1 MGIGRR
7 SVAWGG
13 VGVKRWGEELVDE
26 VWAAMRS
33 PVVDPD
39 LYRRALSAL
48 LQDDRFGSVIFGI
61 IQTDPKTC
69 QLKFPAIIAAVTQL
83 KPKKPVIFATM
94 VLQLQLPID
103 TSRRRRLYNCR
114 PSLKGQ

>member
-1 MGIGRR
+1 MGRR

-39 LYRRALSAL
+39 RYRGYEYLIHQIHS
-48 LQDDRFGSVIFGI
+48 
-61 IQTDPKTC
+61 
-69 QLKFPAIIAAVTQL
+69 
-83 KPKKPVIFATM
+83 
-94 VLQLQLPID
+94 
-103 TSRRRRLYNCR
+103 
-114 PSLKGQ
+114 